1 MASRGRG
8 DRPVREPGAGADVD
22 ARAPLTQEPAAEG
35 VADAAPR
42 NQAPPDPQLHTWQ
55 RPTLQE
61 HASHICMLRRGP
73 HRRTHSSAPGSLRSA
88 VPPGQQTPSS
98 TEMSRSVS
106 DSARVEIDAMC
117 APIGGSPA
125 LAATDTQI
133 HRASADLRLSAA
145 GQYDRVRASRP
156 SDVLGAPFP
165 LLADDF
171 LHARRSSRRARR

>member
-1 MASRGRG
+1 
-8 DRPVREPGAGADVD
+8 
-22 ARAPLTQEPAAEG
+22 
-35 VADAAPR
+35 
-42 NQAPPDPQLHTWQ
+42 
-55 RPTLQE
+55 
-61 HASHICMLRRGP
+61 
-73 HRRTHSSAPGSLRSA
+73 
-88 VPPGQQTPSS
+88 
-98 TEMSRSVS
+98 MSRSVS